1 MTGDRMSKWL
11 DTNDLIGSYIDVRFK
26 LRRPILEFTWESVS
40 KPTTRLDHLIH
51 LEINDILKW

>member
-1 MTGDRMSKWL
+1 MSKWL

-51 LEINDILKW
+51 LEINDIIK